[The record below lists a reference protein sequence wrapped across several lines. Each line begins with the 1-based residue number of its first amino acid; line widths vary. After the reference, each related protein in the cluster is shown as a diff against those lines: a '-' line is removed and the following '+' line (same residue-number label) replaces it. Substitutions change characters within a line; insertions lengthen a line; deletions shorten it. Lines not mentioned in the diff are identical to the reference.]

1 MKVLIFMVDCV
12 GHINSC
18 VGIGQ
23 QLSAAGHGITFLI
36 RNHWHGLPES
46 YGFDAVYYNDTDV
59 EYTPADRLKVWSQ
72 ICDKEGYFQDI
83 PALDKSVNFFNTRIR
98 DFCQTITGK
107 VDTIIENVINGLKPD
122 IIVVDHLL
130 AIPSVIVSGIP
141 WVWASSLQPLSLM
154 GWSDDRLPPTWSG
167 LSIFGDK
174 NKWSEYRKSLAKMT
188 RNTWQEFNDYCVG
201 KGCEPLDKL
210 QFFYPSPYLNI
221 YVYPRELDYQEYQ
234 PLPEN
239 FYRVD
244 HLMRSDE
251 KQSDYQFVIPETL
264 LDKPGKLIY
273 FSMGTLG
280 SANVA
285 NMKRL
290 IRLLAKLKHRFIVSK
305 GPMLGLDNDKDYRL
319 PDNMWGETTV
329 PQIQVLPKVD
339 LVITHGGNNTIAE
352 TMYFGKPMI
361 VLPVFID
368 QLDNAQ
374 RIHDL
379 GYGIRLD
386 ANNCT
391 EHELLEAIDKLLND
405 YDLLDRLRQI
415 AQRIQSDNSIANI
428 PTVFEKLLL
437 KN

>member
-1 MKVLIFMVDCV
+1 MKVLIFTVDSV
-12 GHINSC
+12 GHINAC
-18 VGIGQ
+18 VCIGQ
-23 QLSAAGHGITFLI
+23 QLLAAGHGVTFLI

-59 EYTPADRLKVWSQ
+59 EYSPADRTKVWSQ

-83 PALDKSVNFFNTRIR
+83 PALDKSVNFFNTRMN
-98 DFCQTITGK
+98 DLCQTIARK
-107 VDTIIENVINGLKPD
+107 VNIIIDDVISSLKPD

-141 WVWASSLQPLSLM
+141 WVWTTSFQPLSLM
-154 GWSDDRLPPTWSG
+154 GWSDDRLPPPWSG

-188 RNTWQEFNDYCVG
+188 RNTWKEFNDYCVG

-210 QFFYPSPYLNI
+210 QFFYPSPYLNL

-239 FYRVD
+239 YYRVD

-264 LDKPGKLIY
+264 VDKPGKLIY
-273 FSMGTLG
+273 FSMGTMA

-290 IRLLAKLKHRFIVSK
+290 IRLLAKLEHRFIVSK

-329 PQIQVLPKVD
+329 PQIQVLPEVD
-339 LVITHGGNNTIAE
+339 LVITHGGNNSVTE

-361 VLPVFID
+361 VLPVFVD

-391 EHELLEAIDKLLND
+391 EHELREAIDKLLSD